1 MKPFPL
7 VLPQQTLLKSQSPS
21 LLQPPFRY
29 RQASLRSPAVFSSPG
44 CTPQLSQPVLVGSCS
59 IPDHFCGPP
68 LDALQQAPV
77 SPVLS
82 TPPVDAVLQVRC
94 PSAEQRGRIP
104 SLQMLWMRPRIRLA
118 GWAAGHTAGS
128 RPAAIHQHPQGLS
141 GRAVLY
147 PYIPRLVLPV
157 GVATTQVQH
166 LALGSVQPQEAH
178 LGALLSLSRSLWM
191 ASRPSGVSAAP
202 HSWVSSHTAEG
213 ALHPSVRVTDDDI
226 KERQSQ
232 N

>member
-1 MKPFPL
+1 M
-7 VLPQQTLLKSQSPS
+7 
-21 LLQPPFRY
+21 
-29 RQASLRSPAVFSSPG
+29 
-44 CTPQLSQPVLVGSCS
+44 
-59 IPDHFCGPP
+59 
-68 LDALQQAPV
+68 
-77 SPVLS
+77 LS

-104 SLQMLWMRPRIRLA
+104 SLQMLWMQPRIRLA

-147 PYIPRLVLPV
+147 PYVPRLILPV

-213 ALHPSVRVTDDDI
+213 ALHPSVCVTDDDN
-226 KERQSQ
+226 EEPQTQCCSLQ
-232 N
+232 NTTYQRN

>member
-1 MKPFPL
+1 M
-7 VLPQQTLLKSQSPS
+7 
-21 LLQPPFRY
+21 
-29 RQASLRSPAVFSSPG
+29 
-44 CTPQLSQPVLVGSCS
+44 
-59 IPDHFCGPP
+59 
-68 LDALQQAPV
+68 
-77 SPVLS
+77 LS

-104 SLQMLWMRPRIRLA
+104 SLQMLWMQPRIRLA

-157 GVATTQVQH
+157 GVATTQVQ
-166 LALGSVQPQEAH
+166 PQEAH

-191 ASRPSGVSAAP
+191 AS
-202 HSWVSSHTAEG
+202 
-213 ALHPSVRVTDDDI
+213 HPSDMLWGAV
-226 KERQSQ
+226 
-232 N
+232 

>member
-1 MKPFPL
+1 M
-7 VLPQQTLLKSQSPS
+7 
-21 LLQPPFRY
+21 
-29 RQASLRSPAVFSSPG
+29 
-44 CTPQLSQPVLVGSCS
+44 
-59 IPDHFCGPP
+59 
-68 LDALQQAPV
+68 
-77 SPVLS
+77 
-82 TPPVDAVLQVRC
+82 DAVLQVRC

-104 SLQMLWMRPRIRLA
+104 SLQMLWMQPRIRLA

-178 LGALLSLSRSLWM
+178 LGALLSLSRSL
-191 ASRPSGVSAAP
+191 
-202 HSWVSSHTAEG
+202 
-213 ALHPSVRVTDDDI
+213 
-226 KERQSQ
+226 
-232 N
+232 